1 MVQATTWG
9 VPRSGPA
16 TPAVMAERMDDSLD
30 ALLSSQASA
39 TAPTYA
45 VEGTLWAD
53 NSVSGTISVKMYDGA
68 DWITIAAIDKSSN
81 TSAPA
86 GETAT
91 GAAFRVAADAAA
103 GRTALSLG
111 TAATL
116 TAGTSANNV
125 VQLDGSARLPAVD
138 GSQLTNVG
146 AGTLRAWVNFD
157 GTGTASIRASGNVS
171 SITDNG
177 VGDYTVNFS
186 TALADANYAPVLGLR
201 NDPPVGSGGNAQLV
215 AAATAAPT
223 SSAIRVVS
231 GPPTSGTLSDYSAIY
246 VAVFR

>member
-39 TAPTYA
+39 TAPSYA

-68 DWITIAAIDKSSN
+68 DWITVATIDKSGN

-86 GETAT
+86 GETTT
-91 GAAFRVAADAAA
+91 GAALRVATDEAAA
-103 GRTALSLG
+103 RTAIGFADGLN
-111 TAATL
+111 AT
-116 TAGTSANNV
+116 
-125 VQLDGSARLPAVD
+125 GSAPLYAC
-138 GSQLTNVG
+138 
-146 AGTLRAWVNFD
+146 RAWANFN
-157 GTGTASIRASGNVS
+157 GTGTVAIRGSGNVS

-177 VGDYTVNFS
+177 TGDYTVNFT
-186 TALADANYAPVLGLR
+186 TALPNANYSLMGSTTPTASSTPRSVGVHGGL
-201 NDPPVGSGGNAQLV
+201 Q
-215 AAATAAPT
+215 TT
-223 SSAIRVVS
+223 SACRIVS
-231 GPPTSGTLSDYSAIY
+231 GVP
-246 VAVFR
+246 AVSYNDCEFIHVGFIG